1 MTGTDARINIIYASN
16 DGYAGHLAASL
27 CSLLDHN
34 RMAEHID
41 IYVLSVGMCTEY
53 QNRLKSLAASFGRS
67 LSVVELGNL
76 KERFPYKI
84 DTRGFDISAMGRLF
98 APEWPCLKALGGHCI
113 WTVIPLYAVPFY
125 LFMRQ
130 SWEDA

>member
-41 IYVLSVGMCTEY
+41 IYVLS
-53 QNRLKSLAASFGRS
+53 R
-67 LSVVELGNL
+67 GNVYRVS
-76 KERFPYKI
+76 EP
-84 DTRGFDISAMGRLF
+84 S
-98 APEWPCLKALGGHCI
+98 
-113 WTVIPLYAVPFY
+113 
-125 LFMRQ
+125 
-130 SWEDA
+130 